1 MPLIYL
7 VFLKSIIK
15 PYMLTEEQIQKIFK
29 KELSYQTSRSG
40 GKGGQNV
47 NKVET
52 KVSIDFDVKSSSALT
67 ERQKETILKKHHD
80 LINESV
86 IQIIGNK
93 HRSQLENKEE
103 AKNKL
108 VALLHKL
115 LKPVK
120 KRIATKPGKGA
131 KEKKLENKK
140 IKGEKK
146 QLRKKIKDF

>member
-1 MPLIYL
+1 
-7 VFLKSIIK
+7 
-15 PYMLTEEQIQKIFK
+15 MLTEEQELKILK
-29 KELSYQTSRSG
+29 KELSFQTSRSG

-52 KVSIDFDVKSSSALT
+52 KVGIDFDVKASTALS
-67 ERQKETILKKHHD
+67 ERQKEIILRKYPD

-86 IQIIGNK
+86 IQVIGNK

-108 VALLHKL
+108 LALINKL

-120 KRIATKPGKGA
+120 KRVATKPGKGA
-131 KEKKLENKK
+131 KEKKLDNKK
-140 IKGEKK
+140 QRGEKK
-146 QLRKKIKDF
+146 QLRKRITDY

>member
-1 MPLIYL
+1 
-7 VFLKSIIK
+7 
-15 PYMLTEEQIQKIFK
+15 MLTEEQEFRILK
-29 KELSYQTSRSG
+29 KELSFQTSRSG

-52 KVSIDFDVKSSSALT
+52 KVSIDFDVKASTALS
-67 ERQKETILKKHHD
+67 ERQKEAIIRKYPD
-80 LINESV
+80 LINESI
-86 IQIIGNK
+86 IQIVGNK
-93 HRSQLENKEE
+93 HRSQLENKDE

-108 VALLHKL
+108 IALLNKL

-140 IKGEKK
+140 QRGEKK
-146 QLRKKIKDF
+146 ELRRKITGF

>member
-1 MPLIYL
+1 
-7 VFLKSIIK
+7 
-15 PYMLTEEQIQKIFK
+15 MLTEEQEFKILK
-29 KELSYQTSRSG
+29 KELSFQTSRSG

-52 KVSIDFDVKSSSALT
+52 KVAIDFDVNASTALS
-67 ERQKETILKKHHD
+67 ERQKEIILNKYPD
-80 LINESV
+80 LISGSI
-86 IQIIGNK
+86 IQVIGNK

-108 VALLHKL
+108 LALLNKL

-120 KRIATKPGKGA
+120 KRVPTKPGKGA

-140 IKGEKK
+140 QRGEKK
-146 QLRKKIKDF
+146 EMRKKINDY